1 MLPRIG
7 GYMPPDVGRSLQ
19 ALLAS
24 HRRLQR
30 TPHVKGCRAH
40 IAVPATVSRNTERD
54 LPVPNRTLTDR
65 ALVTD
70 RCATDGAMNAGAAA
84 RDERLSE
91 KDSPRLSQKSTHL
104 DLPVLE
110 KARRDRESP

>member
-7 GYMPPDVGRSLQ
+7 GYMPRMWEGRCKPYSLRI
-19 ALLAS
+19 AVCS
-24 HRRLQR
+24 VP
-30 TPHVKGCRAH
+30 PHVKGCRAH

-70 RCATDGAMNAGAAA
+70 RCATDGAMNACAAA